1 MHTRTNDVGEATTGE
16 DGTEEAPSPEQL
28 AAFRKEVDSA
38 VHNLQCNTCLE
49 LKPLRTNMHT
59 HTISTCMHVH
69 THKVTNIDLISV
81 VFLTTQTCGVVLPS
95 MLLLSPRHCSQI
107 KLAESN

>member
-16 DGTEEAPSPEQL
+16 DGTEEAPSQEQL

-59 HTISTCMHVH
+59 HTISTCMQRTHTQSYKYRSHLCSLSYHTNMWGSAAIHVAAF
-69 THKVTNIDLISV
+69 TASL
-81 VFLTTQTCGVVLPS
+81 
-95 MLLLSPRHCSQI
+95 
-107 KLAESN
+107 